1 MKGRYQKMIEIV
13 KNIGITEDYINNCI
27 VTRNDNR
34 LVRINNTML
43 GLFIFM
49 KMNDL
54 SGPSLSRISNN
65 SYQIFKN
72 SILYCKFLSY

>member
-13 KNIGITEDYINNCI
+13 ENIGITEDYINNCI

-65 SYQIFKN
+65 SYQIFTYHE
-72 SILYCKFLSY
+72 I

>member
-13 KNIGITEDYINNCI
+13 KNIGITEDYINKCI
-27 VTRNDNR
+27 VARNDNS
-34 LVRINNTML
+34 LVRINNVML

-49 KMNDL
+49 KMNDS

-65 SYQIFKN
+65 SYQIFTYHE
-72 SILYCKFLSY
+72 I